1 MKKMIIAIT
10 FFLLIMAIQAQTVE
24 WSHSYNNDIEP
35 MGWDIGYNV
44 FETEDNGFLVVGI
57 TEWWESSPWVLHD
70 PFMFIKTDE
79 LGNEIDKKFY
89 CRSIRMAI
97 AKEYA
102 EDTIV
107 VSAADRFFFTNRE
120 GDSLDCILIP
130 RTSNESSFTY
140 EIMDDGSFLL
150 VRGLLPDSGSASVFQ
165 KYSRS
170 GELIWRREHFLFGED
185 YDDEVL
191 PHLIKRKSDGNYLVA
206 GSTLWGFRYW
216 LLEVDSLGDILWS
229 INPAMSISSIYEKS
243 PGNFLCLGAKP
254 MQISILNVL
263 DGGDIRWR
271 RSWMF
276 DSSDVSWAGA
286 FSLIPTYD
294 NNFAFCGYTGHI
306 YGTEHLS
313 DGYVMKIDSV
323 ANVIWQQRI
332 DIYGRSDKFY
342 SVIQAS
348 DSSFVCTGYT
358 SLCTDP
364 DSVECES
371 LEVCLVKISND
382 GDIIWENSIPVPK
395 TLSLTTYPNP
405 FNSAVT
411 IALDGVGAHGRAT
424 LRVEIFDVVGRR
436 VAPVTELVEVPVG
449 AGLAPAFSADT
460 VTQAQDGV
468 KPSPTK
474 NVFVWQPD
482 ETLPAGVY
490 LVRATFGEQTATKRV
505 VFLK

>member
-1 MKKMIIAIT
+1 
-10 FFLLIMAIQAQTVE
+10 AQTVE

-57 TEWWESSPWVLHD
+57 TEWWEISPWVLHD
-70 PFMFIKTDE
+70 PFMLIKTDE
-79 LGNEIDKKFY
+79 YGNESEKNFY

-97 AKEYA
+97 AREYV

-107 VSAADRFFFTNRE
+107 VSAADRFFYTNRD
-120 GDSLDCILIP
+120 GDSLDCVLIP
-130 RTSNESSFTY
+130 IGSNESSFTY
-140 EIMDDGSFLL
+140 EIMNDGSFLL
-150 VRGLLPDSGSASVFQ
+150 VRGLLPDSGSALVFQ

-170 GELIWRREHFLFGED
+170 GELIWRREQFLFGED

-191 PHLIKRKSDGNYLVA
+191 PHLVKRKSDGNYLVA
-206 GSTLWGFRYW
+206 GSTLWEFGYW

-229 INPAMSISSIYEKS
+229 INPEMSISSIYEKS

-254 MQISILNVL
+254 TQISILNVL
-263 DGGDIRWR
+263 DGGDIRWT

-276 DSSDVSWAGA
+276 DSSDVSWTGA

-313 DGYVMKIDSV
+313 DGYIMKIDSL
-323 ANVIWQQRI
+323 ANVIWQQRV

-382 GDIIWENSIPVPK
+382 GDIIWENSITVPK
-395 TLSLTTYPNP
+395 QISLSAYPNP

-411 IALDGVGAHGRAT
+411 ISFKCGSESAKRLST
-424 LRVEIFDVVGRR
+424 IEIFDLNGRMVDDISVG
-436 VAPVTELVEVPVG
+436 EGLVPCRTSG
-449 AGLAPAFSADT
+449 DHKGLPYEYIWT
-460 VTQAQDGV
+460 
-468 KPSPTK
+468 PS
-474 NVFVWQPD
+474 
-482 ETLPAGVY
+482 ESLGSGVY
-490 LVRATFGEQTATKRV
+490 LIRATVDPSTQTGCKQGSGTETITKRV
-505 VFLK
+505 VYLK